1 MAKSKKGSEKSS
13 SSKGKKRRIIP
24 QWVKL
29 SIVAGIMTVIVLAVS
44 VVLMVLAWE
53 REELDDSLTD
63 QTSYNVGGVV
73 EQSAPSLNAV
83 GSESAYYKDEVREY
97 GSAVA
102 LSNVEEYAENT
113 NLVSTKGDVTIT
125 VDSKKRGLRY
135 EPTFKTE
142 FSAVYVLENE
152 LEKESLIEF
161 EFPFPEN
168 VRNKEINNANLFVD
182 GVEQPG
188 AVKREEVNND
198 PPYVYYEEEYGY
210 DYDYDYGDSDS
221 YKSGLYWEGKVPAG
235 GQVEIEVKYN
245 TVGLSRFSYEG
256 IENPEGSQDFEFD
269 MTLIG
274 SRKYNN
280 EGSLS
285 IDSKDYIT
293 EEGKSGMVLHW
304 KKSDLFSKPE
314 IQVSVAT
321 RVNPSKH
328 LGAIYKI
335 MTPLYVAF
343 AGGLIVMLTL
353 RKKKFGNVDMIL
365 VSTLFIVFFP
375 FLHYLVSFNIDPSA
389 DILSGV
395 GREIEFTMPL
405 YGAFAIAYTVISGLV
420 VYLVGRMTSGRF
432 ALGITLPLTIVFM
445 AFFPLAMTV
454 PEYKGLLALIGTVA
468 LLAVLVQMRVKARS

>member
-1 MAKSKKGSEKSS
+1 MAKNKSS
-13 SSKGKKRRIIP
+13 SAKKESGPKGKKKRIIP

-29 SIVAGIMTVIVLAVS
+29 SIVAGVMTVVVLVVS
-44 VVLMVLAWE
+44 IVLMVMAWE
-53 REELDDSLTD
+53 RDELDDTLSD
-63 QTSYNVGGVV
+63 QTSYNVGGIV
-73 EQSAPSLNAV
+73 EQSAPSLKAID
-83 GSESAYYKDEVREY
+83 SDSSYYEYEVERY
-97 GSAVA
+97 GPTIAET
-102 LSNVEEYAENT
+102 NIEEYAENT

-152 LEKESLIEF
+152 LEKEALIEF

-168 VRNKEINNANLFVD
+168 VRNKEINNANLLVD
-182 GVEQPG
+182 GVEQSD
-188 AVKREEVNND
+188 AVKREENGGYEYD
-198 PPYVYYEEEYGY
+198 TFYDEGYYYE
-210 DYDYDYGDSDS
+210 DDDVS
-221 YKSGLYWEGKVPAG
+221 YKSGLYWDGKVPAG

-269 MTLIG
+269 MTLVG

-285 IDSKDYIT
+285 IDSKDYVT
-293 EEGKSGMVLHW
+293 EDGKSGMVLHW
-304 KKSDLFSKPE
+304 KKPDLFSKPE

-335 MTPLYVAF
+335 MTPLYIAF

-365 VSTLFIVFFP
+365 VSVLFIVFFP

-389 DILSGV
+389 DILAGV

-405 YGAFAIAYTVISGLV
+405 YGAFAIAYAVISGLI
-420 VYLVGRMTSGRF
+420 VYLVGRMTSARF
-432 ALGITLPLTIVFM
+432 TLAVTLPLTIVFM

-454 PEYKGLLALIGTVA
+454 PEYKGLLALIGTVS
-468 LLAVLVQMRVKARS
+468 LLAVLVQMRVKVKP